1 MLCGSATVR
10 RPRRFHQ
17 GLGPSVELV
26 PNNRS
31 TANGVFRLD
40 KREQVFVSSTF
51 KDLVEAREL
60 VIQGLLEADCL
71 PAGMEMFPASDSEKW
86 DLIKGVID
94 DSDYYLLIIGGRYG
108 SVDEVDNLSY
118 TEKEYDY
125 AVSQNK
131 PVLAFLHKDPG
142 SIQARHTDGD
152 PAKADQLEAFRTK
165 VQEKMVKLW
174 SDPKELPGYVAQ
186 ALIKIRKSHPAVG
199 WVRGNMAMTPETELE
214 ITQLRLKVQELTAA
228 LDKGKSHASAPIE
241 GLAEGSDPIS
251 LDLSIQYTFKTS
263 GDTDIAR
270 NMVRVPTTWD
280 NLLSD
285 MGPKLLQEATEDEL
299 EASLRAHL
307 LQQFWASPDVHP
319 EGLVK
324 LTEATTFPEDLDF
337 VILQFTALGFVK
349 GGEQKRG
356 VSNTNRYWM
365 LTGDGHD
372 RLMRLRAMRKSD
384 VVRAGA

>member
-1 MLCGSATVR
+1 M
-10 RPRRFHQ
+10 
-17 GLGPSVELV
+17 
-26 PNNRS
+26 
-31 TANGVFRLD
+31 D

-108 SVDEVDNLSY
+108 SVDEVENLSY

-125 AVSQNK
+125 AVSRNK
-131 PVLAFLHKDPG
+131 PVIAFLHKDPG
-142 SIQARHTDGD
+142 AIPARDTEAD
-152 PAKADQLEAFRTK
+152 PAKVLQLEAFRAK

-186 ALIKIRKSHPAVG
+186 SLIKIRKSHPAVG
-199 WVRGNMAMTPETELE
+199 WVRGNLAMTPETELKM
-214 ITQLRLKVQELTAA
+214 TQLRLKVQELTAELA
-228 LDKGKSHASAPIE
+228 KRSHVGAPIE
-241 GLAEGSDPIS
+241 DLAEGSDPFF
-251 LDLSIQYTFKTS
+251 LELSIRYSRRGEGGTAELAS
-263 GDTDIAR
+263 D
-270 NMVRVPTTWD
+270 MVSIPTTFD
-280 NLLSD
+280 ALLKD
-285 MGPKLLQEATEDEL
+285 MGPRLIQEATEDEL
-299 EASLRAHL
+299 TEALKSHL
-307 LQQFWASPDVHP
+307 IAQFWQTEESQP
-319 EGLVK
+319 EGLIK
-324 LTEATTFPEDLDF
+324 LTEARTYGEDLDF
-337 VILQFTALGFVK
+337 VVIQFNALGFVK

-365 LTGDGHD
+365 LTDDGRE

-384 VVRAGA
+384 IHRISS